1 MIKHDDRYRKMAEK
15 TITLLEIMDRLRKEC
30 PWDAKQTH
38 YSLRPYLLEET
49 YEVLETIDKEEW
61 DRLAEELGDLL
72 LQIVFHAVIA
82 NENGLFDY
90 TDIVEHISKKLV
102 ERHPHVF
109 GDKQVHDAKTV
120 QENWEHTKVQK
131 EERESI
137 LSGVP
142 KAMPALLQA
151 QRLQEKAATVGFD
164 WGSLPPVMEKVDE
177 EWQEFKTAIRNKDLP
192 NAREEFGDFLF
203 SVVNIARFINMNA
216 EDALRDTNR
225 KFIYRFS
232 HIEKQYN
239 HSPEAMKAA
248 SLKELD
254 HYWNEAK
261 EQKKKNER

>member
-1 MIKHDDRYRKMAEK
+1 MIKQDDRYKKSGEK
-15 TITLLEIMDRLRKEC
+15 TIGLLEIMDRMRKEC

-49 YEVLETIDKEEW
+49 YEVLETIDREEW
-61 DRLAEELGDLL
+61 NQLAGELGDLL
-72 LQIVFHAVIA
+72 LQIVFHSVIA
-82 NENGLFDY
+82 SESGRFDFA
-90 TDIVEHISKKLV
+90 DVVDHISKKLV

-120 QENWEHTKVQK
+120 QENWEHTKVIN

-142 KAMPALLQA
+142 KTMPALLQA

-164 WGSLPPVMEKVDE
+164 WGALQPVMEKVDE
-177 EWQEFKTAIRNKDLP
+177 EWQEFKTAVNNKDLP
-192 NAREEFGDFLF
+192 NAREEFGDLLF
-203 SVVNIARFINMNA
+203 SVVNIARFIDMNA
-216 EDALRDTNR
+216 EDALRNTNR
-225 KFIYRFS
+225 KFIHRFL

-239 HSPEAMKAA
+239 NSPKAMKEAT
-248 SLKELD
+248 LEELD

-261 EQKKKNER
+261 EQKKKDE